1 MYLDIVFIRVVTDY
15 IIIYSRIFG
24 NIQSYI
30 EGITTLVL
38 LAISDLRKIRVNT
51 NVFVTKEQWFF
62 PRDVSFQTKA

>member
-51 NVFVTKEQWFF
+51 NVFVTKEQ
-62 PRDVSFQTKA
+62 